1 MPTIASNWERVLTPV
16 NIERL
21 LVGDLFTRGEPGGL
35 LLTLII
41 GILAIIFA
49 TLLGALLGAMRASPR
64 RRFWMPA
71 MAYIE
76 LLRNVPALLL
86 VFWAYFV
93 PPYFGYE
100 PSKFVSVT
108 VALSLFTAA
117 YVAEIVRGGILAV
130 SRGTIEAASALGLNT
145 FQIYFWIVWPEAFFK
160 MLPALSGRYI
170 VTIKNTSLAFLIGL
184 SELTD
189 IGRQIN
195 SRLMVAPIE
204 VFGVLMVLY
213 FVVNKSLSSLFYQ
226 LEDKFRFNRV
236 QTWLGLP
243 VAPREGGPHRAQS
256 ITGGRQAGDS
266 SSI

>member
-1 MPTIASNWERVLTPV
+1 MASWERVLTEK

-21 LVGDLFTRGEPGGL
+21 LVGDLFTKGDPGGL

-49 TLLGALLGAMRASPR
+49 TLLGAVLGVMRTSQR
-64 RRFWMPA
+64 RWLWVPA
-71 MAYIE
+71 MLYIE
-76 LLRNVPALLL
+76 LLRNIPALLL

-100 PSKFVSVT
+100 PSKFVSVS

-117 YVAEIVRGGILAV
+117 YIAEIIRGGILAV
-130 SRGTIEAASALGLNT
+130 APGTVEAARALGLST
-145 FQIYFWIVWPEAFFK
+145 LQTYLWVVLPEAFFK
-160 MLPALSGRYI
+160 MLPAISGRYI

-195 SRLMVAPIE
+195 SRLMTAPLE
-204 VFGVLMVLY
+204 VYGVLMVLY
-213 FVVNKSLSSLFYQ
+213 FVVNKTLSSLFHL
-226 LEDKFRFNRV
+226 LEDKRRFNRML
-236 QTWLGLP
+236 TWLGLP
-243 VAPREGGPHRAQS
+243 SLPPTAAGERLGAASSTARAK
-256 ITGGRQAGDS
+256 
-266 SSI
+266 